1 MSDPKLL
8 FGKLL
13 VENNSIDAALIKM
26 NGISETIPFNY
37 TIINNPIAMNAK
49 WILPIGTPLDALPS
63 LNKVCEILHTGR
75 DGVSKTWSDVA
86 LNIPPKY

>member
-49 WILPIGTPLDALPS
+49 WILPIGTP
-63 LNKVCEILHTGR
+63 
-75 DGVSKTWSDVA
+75 
-86 LNIPPKY
+86 

>member
-37 TIINNPIAMNAK
+37 TSTDNPIAMNAK
-49 WILPIGTPLDALPS
+49 WILPIGTP
-63 LNKVCEILHTGR
+63 
-75 DGVSKTWSDVA
+75 
-86 LNIPPKY
+86 